1 MRMAGRFS
9 RRVRGYVKRMV
20 FRLWIV
26 RPESARFFLDEAEHF
41 RHNRRASVATLREL
55 FAFGPESAAG
65 GCSGT
70 TAFARRAESR
80 SARCVVLYDPHRHAG
95 RFPATGAGRMNI
107 DNYFFKL

>member
-55 FAFGPESAAG
+55 FAFGPE
-65 GCSGT
+65 C
-70 TAFARRAESR
+70 RSR
-80 SARCVVLYDPHRHAG
+80 SLRNQCSPRNPQLAAAQELRPSRDAQNP
-95 RFPATGAGRMNI
+95 GALDADYYTIRTAM
-107 DNYFFKL
+107 